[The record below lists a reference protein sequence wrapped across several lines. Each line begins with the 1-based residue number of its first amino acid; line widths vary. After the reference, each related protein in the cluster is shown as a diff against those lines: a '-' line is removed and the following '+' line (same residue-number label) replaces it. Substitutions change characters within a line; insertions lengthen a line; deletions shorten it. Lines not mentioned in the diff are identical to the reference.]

1 MDNLMPTG
9 HYRPTCSGFTGLS
22 SHRFGLDRC
31 EVGAMAEDFATVPP
45 GCKKIQGETFL
56 KFICLYVFVTV
67 SVYMACT
74 FCESTTCQG
83 SAWRKWI
90 TMEIQAAHLGC
101 TKRH

>member
-1 MDNLMPTG
+1 
-9 HYRPTCSGFTGLS
+9 
-22 SHRFGLDRC
+22 
-31 EVGAMAEDFATVPP
+31 MAEDFATVPP

-101 TKRH
+101 TKRHSPTAALLREVRSGRPIGW